1 MPDYQHTL
9 LATLG
14 GQPQVVTFTLDLLLR
29 RDIPIREV
37 IVIHP
42 QASHPRLQHSLS
54 CLNEEF
60 IGDRYKLD
68 GRSMPLRSHMLK
80 LEDTL
85 LDDIT
90 DDISANGALDTIHQ
104 LIRDLKQQ
112 QRCIHLSVTGGRRLM
127 ALTAISAAQINF
139 KHNIDHIWHI
149 YTPETI
155 KQTAKDGRVMHMTS
169 EGGMKVNGVPFVA
182 WRTYFGDLPQQ
193 DNPSAQAVV
202 RSQIAEIDAQEHRR
216 RKQVKL
222 ALTKGQLKVLQAF
235 AEGMNPAQV
244 ANALS
249 ISPSTVSTHT
259 TKIFVACR
267 NAWNMPE
274 GQPLNYYFLRDKF
287 EKYFD
292 HNG

>member
-1 MPDYQHTL
+1 MPEYIHTL

-14 GQPQVVTFTLDLLLR
+14 GQPQVVTFTLDLLLLR
-29 RDIPIREV
+29 GFPISEV
-37 IVIHP
+37 VVIHP
-42 QASHPRLQHSLS
+42 QTVQERLQRALA
-54 CLNEEF
+54 CLNAEF
-60 IGDRYKLD
+60 VGDCYLVT
-68 GRSMPLRSHMLK
+68 GRTIHLRSHVLR
-80 LEDTL
+80 LEDEL

-104 LIRDLKQQ
+104 LIRDLKRQP
-112 QRCIHLSVTGGRRLM
+112 RYIHLSVTGGRRLM

-149 YTPETI
+149 YTPEAI

-169 EGGMKVNGVPFVA
+169 EAGINLIEIPFVP

-222 ALTKGQLKVLQAF
+222 ALTKDQLKVLQAF

-249 ISPSTVSTHT
+249 IPLSTVSTHT
-259 TKIFVACR
+259 TKIFVSCL
-267 NAWNMPE
+267 NAWNIPE

-292 HNG
+292 DNG